1 MIEFFNE
8 HWKIFAFIFLTISSS
23 AILTYAIKYGIRKK
37 RMTDAKN
44 FADPKY
50 SIGAAIVNL
59 ERAMLYS
66 DDENFKFFIRY
77 AIRRCL
83 GMPKSYP
90 PDEPSADIVIS
101 HVNNESLRQEIYELY
116 TLTKLPEDEKLWQPI
131 IDRTRSLV
139 TKLLGTQ
146 Y

>member
-1 MIEFFNE
+1 
-8 HWKIFAFIFLTISSS
+8 
-23 AILTYAIKYGIRKK
+23 
-37 RMTDAKN
+37 MTDAKN

-50 SIGAAIVNL
+50 SIGAAVVNL

-90 PDEPSADIVIS
+90 PDEPPADIVIS

-146 Y
+146 YEQKQS

>member
-1 MIEFFNE
+1 
-8 HWKIFAFIFLTISSS
+8 
-23 AILTYAIKYGIRKK
+23 
-37 RMTDAKN
+37 MTDAKN

-50 SIGAAIVNL
+50 SIGAAVVNL

-146 Y
+146 YEQKQS